1 MSKKLSHDDYKVGW
15 ICPLEVEQIAAL
27 EMLDEEH
34 DRLPQP
40 STDRNVYTLGSIAGH
55 NVVIAGLPQADN
67 KAAAQVV
74 TQMRTT
80 FPNLKFGLLV
90 GIGGG
95 VPVKTDNGMIRLGD
109 VVVSK
114 PAAGHSGAVQYD
126 QGRAKDG
133 HFERTG
139 TLAPPPDVLLNAA
152 QDLAARR
159 ARSRTDPVK
168 ENIKRID
175 TTIEGLRRFKYPGP
189 KLDHLYEADYIH
201 LKPGVSCDEC
211 ECDPAR
217 RIPRAADDEDNEL
230 SVVVH
235 RGNIACGELVVKD
248 ALLRDRLAREYGL
261 ICFETEAAGALGAF
275 PCMVIRG
282 ISDYADT
289 HKNDQW
295 HGYAA
300 AVAAAYGR
308 QLFFHMPVD
317 QVRRNVS
324 EPAERLRQDDRCL
337 GDLRS
342 TDPRDDKTRIEKTKG
357 GLLEDSYRWILNNAD
372 FQQWHDDEQSRL
384 LWIKGDPGKGK
395 TMLLCGII
403 NELKKQT
410 AKLLSYFFCQGTDSR
425 INNATAV
432 LRGLIYLLVVQ
443 QSSLIPALAEKVRPR
458 WQRALRGRECLV
470 GLIQDLCRH
479 SARSELK
486 KYLLDHRRARR
497 MREDLS
503 KLLDLIDQHSSSSRV
518 KWIVSSRN
526 ILDIEQ
532 KFRVDRS
539 RSRLSLELNQNT
551 ECVSQAVDA
560 YIKHSVSQLPSIQD
574 DQLRQ
579 DELREAMRQKAN
591 GTFLWVSLVIKELKE
606 LESWEVLQVAH
617 EMPSDLKAVYS
628 RMVMQIQQLKPGYLE
643 LCGHLLSTVCTAYRP
658 LSLNELGFLS
668 GLPIEISK
676 KPQSVRKIVTDCGS
690 FLTIRDEDVYIVHQS
705 AKDYLST
712 EAFQA
717 IFPAGT
723 GKVHYS
729 AFSRSLQIMS
739 ETFRCDIYDLY
750 HPGISIDDVRQ
761 PDPDPLV
768 PARYSCVYWVDHLND
783 AISHK
788 ASIPIDDLHDDG
800 TVYRFL
806 SKKYLYW
813 LEALSLLRAMPEGV
827 VAIMKLETLLER
839 SDGTRLFNLVQDARR
854 FILSHGWAIG
864 KAPLQAYASA
874 LIFSPR
880 RSIMRRL
887 FEVEDPSWIVAK
899 PAMAEDWNACLGTL
913 EGHSHRVNSVAFS
926 PDGQRLASASRD
938 QTVKVWDATTGRCQA
953 TLEGHGDMVYSV
965 VFSPDT
971 GSQRL
976 ASASW
981 DKTVKIWDATTGH
994 CQATLKGHR
1003 RMVYSVTFSPDGQR
1017 LASASRDKTV
1027 KIWDATTGH
1036 FQATLKGHNYAV
1048 YSVAFSP
1055 DGQCLASASYDKTVK
1070 IWNATTGRCEATL
1083 EGHRDSVN
1091 SVVFSPNG
1099 QRLASAS
1106 WDKTIKIWNATTGR
1120 CQATLEGHLHWVWSV
1135 AFLPYGQRLAPALYD
1150 KAVKIW
1156 NAMTGRCEAT
1166 LEGHSHRVNSVA
1178 FSPDGQRLASA
1189 SQDKTVKIWN
1199 ATTGHCEET
1208 LEGHDD
1214 MIPSVVFSPN
1224 GQRLASASN
1233 DKTIK
1238 IWNATTGRCQAT
1250 LEGHLRWVWSV
1261 AFLPYGQRLAPAL
1274 YDKAVKIWN
1283 AMTGRC
1289 EATLEGHGD
1298 LVDSVAFSPD
1308 GQRLAS
1314 ASWQTVKIWDAT
1326 TGHCQATLKGHLR
1339 WVWSVAF
1346 SPNGRRLAS
1355 ASYDKTIKIWNATT
1369 GHCQATLKGH
1379 RDSVNSVVFSPDG
1392 QRLASA
1398 SWDETIKIWDA
1409 TTGHCDATREV
1420 GLYLNNIRF
1429 NETSTRLLTDVG
1441 TFDLNLLSPSSSPA
1455 SALPAS
1461 GPLHHPYQR
1470 QGYGISADSVWI
1482 TYRGRNLLWLPPEYR
1497 PVTSAIAASTVVLGC
1512 SSGRVLLF
1520 RFSVDDPEFLNSDQ
1534 CWL

>member
-55 NVVIAGLPQADN
+55 NVVIAGLPQADS

-139 TLAPPPDVLLNAA
+139 ALAPPPDVLLNAA

-168 ENIKRID
+168 ENIKKID

-211 ECDPAR
+211 KCDPAR
-217 RIPRAADDEDNEL
+217 RIPRAADDEDNEP

-342 TDPRDDKTRIEKTKG
+342 TDPHDDKTRIEQTKG

-372 FQQWHDDEQSRL
+372 FQQWRDDEQSRL

-410 AKLLSYFFCQGTDSR
+410 TKLLSYFFCQGTDSR

-443 QSSLIPALAEKVRPR
+443 QSSLIPH
-458 WQRALRGRECLV
+458 LR
-470 GLIQDLCRH
+470 
-479 SARSELK
+479 K
-486 KYLLDHRRARR
+486 KYDHAGKGLFEDVNAWWALSEIFADILRDPNLKSTFLIIDALD
-497 MREDLS
+497 ECEKDLS
-503 KLLDLIDQHSSSSRV
+503 KLLDLINQHSSSSRV

-526 ILDIEQ
+526 ILDIEH

-606 LESWEVLQVAH
+606 VESWEILQVVD
-617 EMPSDLKAVYS
+617 EMPSDLKAVYD
-628 RMVMQIQQLKPGYLE
+628 RMLEQIQRLKRRNPD
-643 LCGHLLSTVCTAYRP
+643 LCRQLLSTVCTAYRP
-658 LSLNELGFLS
+658 LSLIELGFLS
-668 GLPIEISK
+668 GLPNEISE
-676 KPQSVRKIVTDCGS
+676 KPQSIRRIVTMCGS
-690 FLTIRDEDVYIVHQS
+690 FLTIHDENIYIVHQS
-705 AKDYLST
+705 VKDFFSM
-712 EAFQA
+712 EVFQT
-717 IFPAGT
+717 IFPSGQ
-723 GKVHYS
+723 GSVHYS
-729 AFSRSLQIMS
+729 TFSRSLQVMS
-739 ETFRCDIYDLY
+739 KNLRRDIYGL
-750 HPGISIDDVRQ
+750 HGLGCPIDKVKQ
-761 PDPDPLV
+761 PDPDPLAT
-768 PARYSCVYWVDHLND
+768 ARYSCIYWVDHLSD

-788 ASIPIDDLHDDG
+788 ISAPINDLHDNG
-800 TVYRFL
+800 TVHQFFR
-806 SKKYLYW
+806 KKYLYW
-813 LEALSLLRAMPEGV
+813 LEALSLL
-827 VAIMKLETLLER
+827 
-839 SDGTRLFNLVQDARR
+839 
-854 FILSHGWAIG
+854 
-864 KAPLQAYASA
+864 
-874 LIFSPR
+874 
-880 RSIMRRL
+880 
-887 FEVEDPSWIVAK
+887 
-899 PAMAEDWNACLGTL
+899 
-913 EGHSHRVNSVAFS
+913 
-926 PDGQRLASASRD
+926 
-938 QTVKVWDATTGRCQA
+938 
-953 TLEGHGDMVYSV
+953 
-965 VFSPDT
+965 
-971 GSQRL
+971 
-976 ASASW
+976 
-981 DKTVKIWDATTGH
+981 
-994 CQATLKGHR
+994 
-1003 RMVYSVTFSPDGQR
+1003 
-1017 LASASRDKTV
+1017 
-1027 KIWDATTGH
+1027 
-1036 FQATLKGHNYAV
+1036 
-1048 YSVAFSP
+1048 
-1055 DGQCLASASYDKTVK
+1055 
-1070 IWNATTGRCEATL
+1070 
-1083 EGHRDSVN
+1083 
-1091 SVVFSPNG
+1091 
-1099 QRLASAS
+1099 
-1106 WDKTIKIWNATTGR
+1106 
-1120 CQATLEGHLHWVWSV
+1120 
-1135 AFLPYGQRLAPALYD
+1135 
-1150 KAVKIW
+1150 
-1156 NAMTGRCEAT
+1156 
-1166 LEGHSHRVNSVA
+1166 
-1178 FSPDGQRLASA
+1178 
-1189 SQDKTVKIWN
+1189 
-1199 ATTGHCEET
+1199 
-1208 LEGHDD
+1208 
-1214 MIPSVVFSPN
+1214 
-1224 GQRLASASN
+1224 
-1233 DKTIK
+1233 
-1238 IWNATTGRCQAT
+1238 
-1250 LEGHLRWVWSV
+1250 
-1261 AFLPYGQRLAPAL
+1261 
-1274 YDKAVKIWN
+1274 
-1283 AMTGRC
+1283 
-1289 EATLEGHGD
+1289 
-1298 LVDSVAFSPD
+1298 
-1308 GQRLAS
+1308 
-1314 ASWQTVKIWDAT
+1314 
-1326 TGHCQATLKGHLR
+1326 
-1339 WVWSVAF
+1339 
-1346 SPNGRRLAS
+1346 
-1355 ASYDKTIKIWNATT
+1355 
-1369 GHCQATLKGH
+1369 
-1379 RDSVNSVVFSPDG
+1379 
-1392 QRLASA
+1392 
-1398 SWDETIKIWDA
+1398 
-1409 TTGHCDATREV
+1409 
-1420 GLYLNNIRF
+1420 
-1429 NETSTRLLTDVG
+1429 
-1441 TFDLNLLSPSSSPA
+1441 
-1455 SALPAS
+1455 
-1461 GPLHHPYQR
+1461 
-1470 QGYGISADSVWI
+1470 
-1482 TYRGRNLLWLPPEYR
+1482 LPPQ
-1497 PVTSAIAASTVVLGC
+1497 PTCVTNFWNC
-1512 SSGRVLLF
+1512 
-1520 RFSVDDPEFLNSDQ
+1520 
-1534 CWL
+1534 